1 MITFSGEQKMENSTK
16 KHELGTIHSNE
27 KAHKNGLDE
36 IDLWAIGIGKSE
48 KGLNAIRPK
57 RKHIHAA

>member
-1 MITFSGEQKMENSTK
+1 MENSTK